1 MNWVDV
7 LVIVLALLA
16 AISGARQGVVIAL
29 PALVGVIGGA
39 VLGIRIAPLVVQL
52 FDNPAAKVAF
62 AVATVV
68 FLVALGETLGVW
80 LGRRV
85 KHAVKS
91 RINTDKLSGIDQ
103 TLGAIV
109 QAVVVFVVAWL
120 IAVPLTGV
128 AGLPGL
134 AKAINNSAVLGAVDK
149 AMPPAA
155 EGLPADLR
163 KLLDVS
169 GFPSIVDPFQKT
181 QINEV
186 APPDTSLQNSTVAQQ
201 LRGSVLKIR
210 GTASSCS
217 RALEGSGFVVA
228 PQRVMTNAHV
238 VAGTDETAVE
248 TSQGRLPARV
258 IYFDP
263 EVDVAVLAVPR
274 LQAPPLRIASS
285 RGKAGDDAIVL
296 GYPLDGPYTATAG
309 RIRNEITL
317 QGPDIYD
324 SRTVRRDVFTVRAQV
339 RSGNSGG
346 PLVNPQGEVVGVVFG
361 ASVEDPDTG
370 FTLTAQQ
377 VAPVIEA
384 APTLSARVSTG
395 SCAA

>member
-29 PALVGVIGGA
+29 PALVGVVAGA
-39 VLGIRIAPLVVQL
+39 VLGIRLAPLVVGL
-52 FDNPAAKVAF
+52 FDNPAMKVAF

-80 LGRRV
+80 LGRKV
-85 KHAVKS
+85 KYSVK
-91 RINTDKLSGIDQ
+91 RRFNTDKLTGIDQ

-109 QAVVVFVVAWL
+109 QGLVVFVVAWL

-128 AGLPGL
+128 AALPGL
-134 AKAINNSAVLGAVDK
+134 ARAINNSAVLGAVDK
-149 AMPPAA
+149 AMPAAA

-163 KLLDVS
+163 KLLDAS
-169 GFPSIVDPFQKT
+169 GFPTIVDPFQKT
-181 QINEV
+181 QINET
-186 APPDTSLQNSTVAQQ
+186 APPDTSLQNSAIVQQ

-228 PQRVMTNAHV
+228 PQRVVTNAHV

-258 IYFDP
+258 VYFDP
-263 EVDVAVLAVPR
+263 EVDIAVLAVPR
-274 LQAPPLRIASS
+274 LQATPLALAGTPGR
-285 RGKAGDDAIVL
+285 AGDSAIVL
-296 GYPLDGPYTATAG
+296 GYPLDGPYTATAA
-309 RIRNEITL
+309 RIRNQITL

-324 SRTVRRDVFTVRAQV
+324 ANTVRRDVFTVRAQV

-346 PLVNPQGEVVGVVFG
+346 PLVNPEGQVVGVVFG
-361 ASVEDPDTG
+361 ASVEDSDTG
-370 FTLTAQQ
+370 FTLTDKQ
-377 VAPVIEA
+377 VQPVIEE
-384 APTLSARVSTG
+384 APSLSARVSTG